1 MKKPILFALVAAV
14 IVVTLY
20 LLARNPVDLEM
31 LRAELDG
38 LDRLRAARP
47 LLVVAVFFAVY
58 VAVAALSLPLA
69 LWETG

>member
-38 LDRLRAARP
+38 LDRLRPARP
-47 LLVVAVFFAVY
+47 LLPTSPRF
-58 VAVAALSLPLA
+58 
-69 LWETG
+69 